1 MQTPGCGSNRGTSRR
16 FKLFVQLL
24 PRSPPLLDLCH
35 VLSVFFFSFLFFS
48 GVLVLLKLFS
58 LFFIGLAF
66 LESTFLARAF
76 SIPVNDSVSDKIT
89 FSLDAKQKQI
99 DYLTNFPVILIIC
112 HCFLLLL

>member
-1 MQTPGCGSNRGTSRR
+1 MQTPSCGSNRGTSRR

-66 LESTFLARAF
+66 LESTFLARA
-76 SIPVNDSVSDKIT
+76 SSK
-89 FSLDAKQKQI
+89 KQI
-99 DYLTNFPVILIIC
+99 DCLTNFPVIHIIC